1 VLLRVDRC
9 DAVRPARGL
18 ADPPRPAR
26 PPARPAVRPLRP
38 RGGPCRGAALL
49 RGDVGGRARLVPEA
63 QARAGER
70 GAVAADRPAPVRAR
84 ADRHRARGVPVDL
97 PRGLRTVVRDPM
109 VALFHAR
116 VALGV
121 QPGRLQGRPEEGS
134 MVTEPEHARTPS
146 PTEICRLLLD
156 AGAVRFGEFT
166 LASGEKS
173 DVYIDVKR
181 A

>member
-49 RGDVGGRARLVPEA
+49 RGAVG
-63 QARAGER
+63 
-70 GAVAADRPAPVRAR
+70 ADRPAPVRAR
-84 ADRHRARGVPVDL
+84 ADRHRAGGVPVDL